1 MKTAAA
7 KIRAGLVAATLIA
20 GGLSALAP
28 TASQAASQTVTM
40 KDNKYVPEEIRID
53 PGDSVTWSNQGQ
65 RTHTVNADDGSFK
78 SGDIKN
84 TSAPYS
90 HTFSKEG
97 YYEYFCKYH
106 GGKNGVGMAGV
117 VIVGDPEIPGE
128 DKKKLTDSE
137 LLVVPDEFP
146 TIQKAVNAAE
156 PGKVVKIKPGTY
168 FEAVTISGPS
178 KRNITIKGV
187 DRFRTILHG
196 RDKKANGFLVDN
208 ANNVRI
214 SNLTTRNYTA
224 NGIFFTDVNGYQAD
238 HIDAIKNRTYGIYA
252 FNSYNGVFRKSFGWG
267 SGDSSFYVGQ
277 CLGCG
282 ALLEDLVSKYS
293 FLGYSGT
300 NATGVVIR
308 DSIWTKNG
316 AGIVPNTLPSEEFAP
331 NRGTTIVNNKVY
343 NNNYKTIPAKGF
355 SETVSIPFG
364 TGIWLAGTH
373 NNVVKNNLI
382 YDHESFGVFVS
393 ESIHPDSLPMN
404 NLVVRNTIR
413 RSNIDGDEFGWDLAW
428 TGEGSNNCFSGND
441 FKGETGPP
449 EIEQLYAC
457 ANRPFVGV
465 NYAPVTAYAVSSLCC
480 PQTREQKE
488 PPEPNR
494 PRCQRGRPG
503 CDIKKRG

>member
-1 MKTAAA
+1 MRAATRV
-7 KIRAGLVAATLIA
+7 KPGLVTAVLIA
-20 GGLSALAP
+20 SVLALAP
-28 TASQAASQTVTM
+28 QSSRAASQTVAA
-40 KDNKYVPEEIRID
+40 KDNRFVPEEIRID
-53 PGDSVTWSNQGQ
+53 PGDTVTWNNQGS
-65 RTHTVNADDGSFK
+65 RTHDVRADDGSFK
-78 SGDIKN
+78 SGDMRSG
-84 TSAPYS
+84 TGTFQ
-90 HTFSKEG
+90 HTFPKEG
-97 YYEYFCKYH
+97 YYEYYCRYH
-106 GGKNGVGMAGV
+106 GGKNGVGMSGV
-117 VIVGDPEIPGE
+117 VIVGDPKIPGE
-128 DKKKLTDSE
+128 DRRGRTDSDV
-137 LLVVPDEFP
+137 LVVPDEFP
-146 TIQKAVNAAE
+146 TIQKAVNAAD
-156 PGKVVKIKPGTY
+156 PGKLVKIKPGTY
-168 FEAVTISGPS
+168 FEAITISGPD
-178 KRNITIKGV
+178 KRNITVKGV
-187 DRFRTILHG
+187 DRFRTIIHG

-214 SNLTTRNYTA
+214 RNLTVRNFTA

-331 NRGTTIVNNKVY
+331 NRGTTIINNKVY

-355 SETVSIPFG
+355 SETVNIPFG
-364 TGIWLAGTH
+364 TGVWLAGTH

-382 YDHESFGVFVS
+382 YDHESFGVLVT
-393 ESIHPDSLPMN
+393 ESIHPDSIPMN
-404 NLVVRNTIR
+404 NMVVSNTIR

-428 TGEGSNNCFSGND
+428 TGDGQDNCFSGNE

-449 EIEQLYAC
+449 EIETLYAC
-457 ANRPFVGV
+457 ANRPFVGAH
-465 NYAPVTAYAVSSLCC
+465 YAPVSGYVTASLCC

-494 PRCQRGRPG
+494 PRCQAGAPG
-503 CDIKKRG
+503 CNLKRR